1 MATFTLTNSA
11 GDIDNAL
18 QKVVAVTTTPLDG
31 NPNMV
36 TSGGVKAYVDTQDTA
51 LEAQILAIE
60 SELQNTTTGVSLE
73 RVAEFSTTSTSYQT
87 VPLSV
92 VGQPDYFTNN
102 GSNNFTLLA
111 GNYLM
116 WFSTFWKT
124 NWSGIDLE
132 LRLNTLSGMS
142 DFSGMGV
149 FADTSNTR
157 DTYRSFKTQ
166 LLDAKFRFV
175 NQDTTFN
182 LELRSTRSGSS
193 YRATIKEAVLI
204 ILKV

>member
-1 MATFTLTNSA
+1 MSTYTLNNSA
-11 GDIDNAL
+11 GDIDSAL

-36 TSGGVKAYVDTQDTA
+36 TSGGVKAYVDTADTA
-51 LEAQILAIE
+51 LEAQILALE
-60 SELQNTTTGVSLE
+60 SQLQNTTTGVSLE
-73 RVAEFSTTSTSYQT
+73 RVAEFSTTSESYQT

-92 VGQPDYFTNN
+92 VGQPNYFTNN
-102 GSNNFTLLA
+102 GNNTFTLLE

-116 WFSTFWKT
+116 WFSSFWKT
-124 NWSGIDLE
+124 AWVGINLE
-132 LRLNTLSGMS
+132 LRLNTLNGMS

-149 FADTSNTR
+149 FADTSDVR
-157 DTYRSFKTQ
+157 DTYRTLKTQ

-182 LELRSTRSGSS
+182 LQLRSTRAGSS
-193 YRATIKEAVLI
+193 YTAFLKEAVLTI
-204 ILKV
+204 VKV